1 MVERLVNVERVD
13 KFLSNEIDEIQSISS
28 ETSFNTGIK
37 LSVGKA
43 VIVVC
48 IRLWN

>member
-1 MVERLVNVERVD
+1 M
-13 KFLSNEIDEIQSISS
+13 FSNEIDEIQSISS
-28 ETSFNTGIK
+28 ETSINTGIK
-37 LSVGKA
+37 LRVGKA